1 MTKAKSL
8 NAWESWEFKH
18 CTSMQNYQG
27 LREDSRECNSLH
39 GLLFADAVHQCCPEQ
54 SGLWEGSVL
63 LLPLHRQTKQTELEQ
78 LPEAH
83 LTRYQENWEPK
94 VNSSGSQ
101 LVCHH
106 GTAPAAKSSD
116 PAENQEEPKNWSF
129 FQPVL

>member
-1 MTKAKSL
+1 MHGRAGSSNIAQACRTTKDLEKTAGNATVFMACSL
-8 NAWESWEFKH
+8 PMLFISAV
-18 CTSMQNYQG
+18 Q
-27 LREDSRECNSLH
+27 SRVGS
-39 GLLFADAVHQCCPEQ
+39 GRDQCCCCHFIDRQ
-54 SGLWEGSVL
+54 S
-63 LLPLHRQTKQTELEQ
+63 KTELEQ

-94 VNSSGSQ
+94 ADSSGSQ

-116 PAENQEEPKNWSF
+116 PAENQEEPKNWPF